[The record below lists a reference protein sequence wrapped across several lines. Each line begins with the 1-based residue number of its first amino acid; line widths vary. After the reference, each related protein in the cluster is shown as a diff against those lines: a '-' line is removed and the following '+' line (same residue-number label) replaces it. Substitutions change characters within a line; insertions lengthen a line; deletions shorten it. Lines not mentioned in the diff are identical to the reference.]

1 MNRRTF
7 DKLCSSENNCKTP
20 SAKNST
26 PIEIRKP
33 SLQCLMNHKLDVQ
46 DHDRIQ
52 KIETFPLGNRPSNDV
67 LRIKQPIKL
76 KVRTEK
82 SAIVFALIVTL
93 FLLTHSYRMALKV
106 YEVAMPNAF
115 SVQTFELCFSLKR
128 LDHLYKTSKLFER
141 INKCNYTLHCD

>member
-1 MNRRTF
+1 MNRRIF
-7 DKLCSSENNCKTP
+7 DKLCSSQNNCNTSHP
-20 SAKNST
+20 INST
-26 PIEIRKP
+26 QIKIPKP
-33 SLQCLMNHKLDVQ
+33 SLQRLMNHNLDVQ

-52 KIETFPLGNRPSNDV
+52 KLETFPLGNRPSNDIP
-67 LRIKQPIKL
+67 RIKPPMKL

-128 LDHLYKTSKLFER
+128 LDHLYKTSKLFE
-141 INKCNYTLHCD
+141 KV